1 MCCTLIKADGKGIR
15 FDVYV
20 EDDQM
25 VVYDIEMQTTSNR
38 NLPKRMRYYQGMMDL
53 NLIQRGKDYS
63 ILKKSYIIFI
73 CPFDVMRMGL
83 HKYTFKSICMED
95 NSLILDDDTH
105 KILLCADGNKNDVSE
120 GMKDFLDYVNGK
132 CPTTVF
138 TKKLQDA
145 VTNAKECKE
154 WRTEYMT
161 LLMRDNEM
169 MNTGRKNEIFS
180 CVQDGLFSPEIGAKR
195 LNLSISEF
203 EKEMEEAGYKIP
215 TNV

>member
-1 MCCTLIKADGKGIR
+1 
-15 FDVYV
+15 
-20 EDDQM
+20 
-25 VVYDIEMQTTSNR
+25 
-38 NLPKRMRYYQGMMDL
+38 
-53 NLIQRGKDYS
+53 
-63 ILKKSYIIFI
+63 
-73 CPFDVMRMGL
+73 
-83 HKYTFKSICMED
+83 
-95 NSLILDDDTH
+95 
-105 KILLCADGNKNDVSE
+105 
-120 GMKDFLDYVNGK
+120 MKDFLDYVSGK

-145 VTNAKECKE
+145 VTNVKECKE

-215 TNV
+215 ANV